1 MLAESS
7 AELSRKQYFWV
18 QLALLVTG
26 IVGLRLSYEV
36 AAWDAAADNATI
48 WTAALVSAS
57 LIVVVRSNYVIVTS
71 AFSDAYRVFRFRHLL
86 ASSALLGAAAV
97 VTGSLVVDGPF
108 GQLFAHGRITGKD
121 IADLGSV
128 VATFVCSFGAACA
141 SAGTWTAFREERH
154 WDQSLHLRGHRPT

>member
-18 QLALLVTG
+18 QLALLVAG
-26 IVGLRLSYEV
+26 IVGLRLSHHV
-36 AAWDAAADNATI
+36 ATWDAVATNATL
-48 WTAALVSAS
+48 WTTALVSAS
-57 LIVVVRSNYVIVTS
+57 LIAVARSNYVIVTS

-86 ASSALLGAAAV
+86 ACSALIGSAAV
-97 VTGSLVVDGPF
+97 VVGSLVVPGPF
-108 GQLFAHGRITGKD
+108 DQLLAHGRITGEA

-128 VATFVCSFGAACA
+128 VATFVCSFGAVCA
-141 SAGTWTAFREERH
+141 SAGTWTALRDERH